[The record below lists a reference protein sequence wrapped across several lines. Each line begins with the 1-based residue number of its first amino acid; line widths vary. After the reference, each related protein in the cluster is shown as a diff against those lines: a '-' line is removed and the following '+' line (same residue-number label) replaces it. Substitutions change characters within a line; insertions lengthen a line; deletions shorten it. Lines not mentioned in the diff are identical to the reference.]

1 MDTKIKA
8 IVLRTQKLS
17 ATKLF
22 FENDLGFRIK
32 EFSHQHFVVHTKGL
46 RILFLQSENEFGVEL
61 YTDSESGNFTSL
73 KDPNDIKIVVQ

>member
-8 IVLRTQKLS
+8 VVLRTQKLS

-22 FENDLGFRIK
+22 FENDLSFRIK

-61 YTDSESGNFTSL
+61 YIDSESGNFTSL

>member
-61 YTDSESGNFTSL
+61 YIVSESGNFTSL